1 MPANLRQV
9 VSLQSRCGNHLT
21 SVALSVETVTALDAV
36 QKQQVLHSC
45 HSSLI
50 QLGDLS
56 RYRETASPSRAK
68 NWGPAKGYYRLAN
81 AVLPSSGA
89 AYHQLAVIAQADQDT
104 LGTAYWFYRALMQPE
119 PHLNAR
125 ANLEKHF
132 KKTRELW
139 DDPRSHNMKDG
150 LFKNFQ
156 SRFAAFHA
164 KCYLG
169 LMFDEHKDLET
180 ELIHEITVTLLQR
193 PDTGLLSRVCLT
205 NIAAETTALERLG
218 YKCTNCPAC
227 QQNCLATSCSQYNSS
242 LKSFHLLQSFN
253 IKLASQLLEVLGAEL
268 RRIKKLIDSDE
279 MDDSAKLTPVIRCL
293 LPVLR
298 QYSSWLLAEV
308 PLLVILDAQ
317 AKDVE
322 SRIGQSKV
330 ADSTQALWRIYV
342 SALAALATIYPLK
355 GGKRLNYLLA
365 EDEDTIAFKPF
376 ADDLVQSRYL
386 NEAGKFKERSTDPR
400 VSKNDPEE
408 EMLHR
413 VRQIVRDGLIIAKNT
428 VSLSFQVL
436 RACCI

>member
-9 VSLQSRCGNHLT
+9 VSFQGESVNYLT
-21 SVALSVETVTALDAV
+21 TVALSVDRVTALNAE
-36 QKQQVLHSC
+36 QKQQALQSC

-56 RYRETASPSRAK
+56 RYRETASPSPAK

-81 AVLPSSGA
+81 TVLPSSGA

-104 LGTAYWFYRALMQPE
+104 LGTTYWFYRALMQPE

-132 KKTRELW
+132 RKTRELW

-150 LFKNFQ
+150 LFKNFR
-156 SRFAAFHA
+156 SRFVAFHA
-164 KCYLG
+164 KCYSG
-169 LMFDEHKDLET
+169 VMFDEHKDLET

-193 PDTGLLSRVCLT
+193 PDTGLLSRICLT

-218 YKCTNCPAC
+218 SKCSNCLAC
-227 QQNCLATSCSQYNSS
+227 QQNCLASSCSQHSFS
-242 LKSFHLLQSFN
+242 LESFHLLQSFN
-253 IKLASQLLEVLGAEL
+253 IKVASQLLEVLGAEL
-268 RRIKKLIDSDE
+268 HRIEKLIESNE
-279 MDDSAKLTPVIRCL
+279 MDDSKKLTPVVRCL

-308 PLLVILDAQ
+308 PFLVILDAQ
-317 AKDVE
+317 AKVVE
-322 SRIGQSKV
+322 SRIGQPKA
-330 ADSTQALWRIYV
+330 ADSIQALWRIYV

-355 GGKRLNYLLA
+355 GGKKLNYLLA

-376 ADDLVQSRYL
+376 ADDLVRSRYL
-386 NEAGKFKERSTDPR
+386 NEAGKLKARSTDQC
-400 VSKNDPEE
+400 VSKDDPVE

-413 VRQIVRDGLIIAKNT
+413 VRQIVRDGLIIAKST
-428 VSLSFQVL
+428 VSLTP
-436 RACCI
+436 